1 MQQQA
6 GPYGQNRQAEDGL
19 LLLGIA
25 LIFVGGALFAAW
37 WVFHARIAA
46 FAMEVQ
52 HGLMAGAGLFTGRY
66 VGLDAQVLAADPA
79 DVQIGALWRL
89 MHNVGAFYRIPAAA
103 LIAGLAAWCVL
114 GNAPGRFTRRLDLPG
129 LMRVQARVFRASAT
143 YVRRT
148 LGLVAVAAGAP
159 RPGDPALYPDEWID
173 RFARDAGKR
182 YSEHAALAA
191 LTRQLGPPWAGI
203 EAAAPHVRAMLAV
216 FALHAARRR
225 EEAIAL
231 LGDLSQSLPA
241 DPDDTQ
247 AGPAAPLA
255 FSPDALAKAALV
267 LSDAGLA
274 APCRAIAARHAF
286 TAPAMMSVLSHA
298 RQRAGVLAPAQFAFL
313 KLVDRPLWYALH
325 ALGFPG
331 GQNLAE
337 QPNPRIEAA
346 GSRDHWA
353 VECVLGRPVPVPSL
367 DRALAVV
374 RATAFKPRDAS
385 TPTPGTPIPEQTP

>member
-1 MQQQA
+1 MAQQS
-6 GPYGQNRQAEDGL
+6 GGYGQNRQAEDGL
-19 LLLGIA
+19 LLLGIG
-25 LIFVGGALFAAW
+25 LVFVGGALFAAW

-46 FAMEVQ
+46 FAMALQ

-66 VGLDAQVLAADPA
+66 AGLDAQVLAADPA
-79 DVQIGALWRL
+79 EVRIGALWRL
-89 MHNVGAFYRIPAAA
+89 MQNVGAFYRVPAAA
-103 LIAGLAAWCVL
+103 LIMGLAAWCLL
-114 GNAPGRFTRRLDLPG
+114 GNAPGRYTRRLGLPG
-129 LMRVQARVFRASAT
+129 LMRVQARVFPASAT
-143 YVRRT
+143 YVRRA
-148 LGLVAVAAGAP
+148 LGLVAVAEGKP

-173 RFARDAGKR
+173 RVARDARGR

-191 LTRQLGPPWAGI
+191 LTRQLGPPWRGI
-203 EAAAPHVRAMLAV
+203 ETAAAHVQAMLAV

-225 EEAIAL
+225 GEAMAL
-231 LGDLSQSLPA
+231 LGDLSRSLPA
-241 DPDDTQ
+241 DPGDTQ
-247 AGPAAPLA
+247 AGPAVPLA
-255 FSPDALAKAALV
+255 FSADALAKAALV
-267 LSDAGLA
+267 LSDAGLV

-353 VECVLGRPVPVPSL
+353 VECVLRHPVPAPSL
-367 DRALAVV
+367 DRALAVI
-374 RATAFKPRDAS
+374 RAAALKPGDAS
-385 TPTPGTPIPEQTP
+385 TPTPEHAP